1 MHLILLV
8 LHVTVCALLI
18 LVIMIQSSKG
28 GGLGNMFG
36 GGSGDALFSA
46 PSGSSF
52 IKKLT
57 AGLAAAFILTSI
69 SLTYLSAHRGLRTVT
84 SGYPYPMPVAPAA
97 PAAPPTKP

>member
-1 MHLILLV
+1 MQLILLV
-8 LHVTVCALLI
+8 LHVLVCALLV
-18 LVIMIQSSKG
+18 LVVMVQSSKG

-36 GGSGDALFSA
+36 GGSADALFSA

-57 AGLAAAFILTSI
+57 GWLAAIFLFTSI

-84 SGYPYPMPVAPAA
+84 QNQFPMPPPAPAA
-97 PAAPPTKP
+97 PRTP